1 MNWLGYDWNKA
12 FNFSFVI
19 NVAEIISNFSNK
31 ISTRVNLPVPMRK
44 CEIEL
49 DYISHRFMVQNHL
62 SKYNVYIYAVLVSL
76 SLIASHAIDGP

>member
-1 MNWLGYDWNKA
+1 MNCLGYDWNKA
-12 FNFSFVI
+12 FNFSFVV

-31 ISTRVNLPVPMRK
+31 ISTRVTLPVPMGK
-44 CEIEL
+44 SEIEL
-49 DYISHRFMVQNHL
+49 GYISHRFMIQNHL